1 MRLSREGVE
10 RAFHSAAAS
19 LFSVVFPANCRICGF
34 ALTEISVLPV
44 CRPCLAG
51 IKPLDGTL
59 CTACG
64 EQLFSQAFGGDAN
77 PLCGLCRRVPPRFQ
91 RAASY
96 GAYEGALR
104 DLIHLF
110 KYRQVKSAAKTL
122 ARFLGHAVDRLEL
135 QAPLTVIPVPLWP
148 GKRTARG
155 FNQSDE
161 IARAFVRF
169 RAASAGIQLEPAS
182 LSLETAAL
190 IRKRETASQT
200 GLTRRQRQA
209 NVRGAFA
216 VARLE
221 KIKGQTILIVDDV
234 MTTGTT
240 AAECARVLL
249 RAGAKEVYVATV
261 ARATKELGNGQGHR
275 IELPAAMAAA
285 VSQGG
290 N

>member
-34 ALTEISVLPV
+34 ALTEISALPV

-59 CTACG
+59 CSACG
-64 EQLFSQAFGGDAN
+64 EQLFSHAFAGDAG

-110 KYRQVKSAAKTL
+110 KYQQVRSATKTL

-155 FNQSDE
+155 FNQADE

-169 RAASAGIQLEPAS
+169 RAASGGIQ
-182 LSLETAAL
+182 LETAAL

-216 VARLE
+216 VARPE

-285 VSQGG
+285 VSRGG